1 MLHIKCKQC
10 HKEWHLDNAKYCST
24 CFKELVV
31 EPVFKV
37 GDYIVE
43 LDHLITKIEGIDN
56 CGVLKGII
64 NDLSEGA
71 STVSSY
77 PVISNKP
84 RHATQEEIKTY
95 EAALT
100 FHEHGRVPFEIKE
113 GDILRDDKGN
123 IFFVGFPNNFKK
135 EYFTRGIYTFLKT
148 AEEYN
153 EWLGAEMNEEPLGKM
168 NGAPFDN

>member
-43 LDHLITKIEGIDN
+43 LDHLITKIDGIDN

-64 NDLSEGA
+64 YDLSEGA
-71 STVSSY
+71 STVSRY

-100 FHEHGRVPFEIKE
+100 FHEHGRVPFVVEE
-113 GDILRDDKGN
+113 GDLLEDDKDN
-123 IFFVGFPNNFKK
+123 LYIVSTPSIRTK
-135 EYFTRGIYTFLKT
+135 EDFTSGRYTFLNT
-148 AEEYN
+148 AEEVN
-153 EWLGAEMNEEPLGKM
+153 EWARAKDEWRTFREDEWSHLL
-168 NGAPFDN
+168 

>member
-64 NDLSEGA
+64 YDLSEGA
-71 STVSSY
+71 STVSRY

-168 NGAPFDN
+168 NGATFYN